1 MDSLM
6 QHLITSEIN
15 NPFAQ
20 LNESGHLFNLA
31 DFGVDSYGSNLLLS
45 EAQAAVANLPRKTRP
60 AAIISTGE
68 AIKQHRY
75 GVSAS
80 TSASSVSDNIS
91 IEAAIGQPS
100 TDCLEKTDSNMPA
113 DQLPKHTS
121 VETESPG
128 QMSTANG
135 KRKQQDDE
143 DVDERQ
149 ARIRLRNREQARRCR
164 QKKKQ
169 KSEDLSRK
177 VNILSHEN
185 EVLRKAFSVLYS
197 QKAQLESVIVGQF
210 GHLGQMIIQSTSSM
224 EATDPQ
230 QTSQLNGTVTALS
243 SALGNPNLSNLHMQ
257 GQMPQPDVASLS
269 SVNPGLL
276 AAFMAASAGSEQLS
290 ANLPAANLNALMA
303 SRAPFTQSL
312 QSN

>member
-6 QHLITSEIN
+6 QHLITSDIN
-15 NPFAQ
+15 NPLAQ
-20 LNESGHLFNLA
+20 SNESGHLFSLA

-45 EAQAAVANLPRKTRP
+45 EAQAAVANLPRKTQP
-60 AAIISTGE
+60 AAIMSTGE

-91 IEAAIGQPS
+91 MEAAIGQPS
-100 TDCLEKTDSNMPA
+100 TDCLEKGDSNTPA

-149 ARIRLRNREQARRCR
+149 ARIRLRNREQVCCMC
-164 QKKKQ
+164 
-169 KSEDLSRK
+169 
-177 VNILSHEN
+177 
-185 EVLRKAFSVLYS
+185 Y
-197 QKAQLESVIVGQF
+197 
-210 GHLGQMIIQSTSSM
+210 
-224 EATDPQ
+224 
-230 QTSQLNGTVTALS
+230 
-243 SALGNPNLSNLHMQ
+243 
-257 GQMPQPDVASLS
+257 
-269 SVNPGLL
+269 
-276 AAFMAASAGSEQLS
+276 
-290 ANLPAANLNALMA
+290 
-303 SRAPFTQSL
+303 
-312 QSN
+312 

>member
-1 MDSLM
+1 M
-6 QHLITSEIN
+6 
-15 NPFAQ
+15 
-20 LNESGHLFNLA
+20 
-31 DFGVDSYGSNLLLS
+31 
-45 EAQAAVANLPRKTRP
+45 
-60 AAIISTGE
+60 
-68 AIKQHRY
+68 
-75 GVSAS
+75 
-80 TSASSVSDNIS
+80 
-91 IEAAIGQPS
+91 
-100 TDCLEKTDSNMPA
+100 
-113 DQLPKHTS
+113 
-121 VETESPG
+121 
-128 QMSTANG
+128 
-135 KRKQQDDE
+135 
-143 DVDERQ
+143 
-149 ARIRLRNREQARRCR
+149 
-164 QKKKQ
+164 
-169 KSEDLSRK
+169 
-177 VNILSHEN
+177 NILSHEN

-230 QTSQLNGTVTALS
+230 QTSQLNRTVTALS

-269 SVNPGLL
+269 SANSGLL